1 MAIDRVLI
9 IIMALGIVAIVLM
22 IHGQAIGQ
30 FDSVLKAVLGP
41 PKDKPD
47 PEPVRIAGD
56 LPCRRGDRDRGFI
69 PFNHVPYAV
78 MRFGGFLGVRYSP
91 EM

>member
-30 FDSVLKAVLGP
+30 FDSVLKAVLRP
-41 PKDKPD
+41 PKDEPD
-47 PEPVRIAGD
+47 PEPVRLWVIA
-56 LPCRRGDRDRGFI
+56 PA
-69 PFNHVPYAV
+69 AV
-78 MRFGGFLGVRYSP
+78 AAAIAALSLLITFLTR
-91 EM
+91 

>member
-30 FDSVLKAVLGP
+30 FDSVLKAVLRP
-41 PKDKPD
+41 PKYEPD
-47 PEPVRIAGD
+47 PEPVRLRVIA
-56 LPCRRGDRDRGFI
+56 PA
-69 PFNHVPYAV
+69 AV
-78 MRFGGFLGVRYSP
+78 AAAIAALSLLITFLTW
-91 EM
+91 

>member
-30 FDSVLKAVLGP
+30 FDSVLKAVLRT
-41 PKDKPD
+41 PKDEPD
-47 PEPVRIAGD
+47 PEPVRLRVIA
-56 LPCRRGDRDRGFI
+56 PA
-69 PFNHVPYAV
+69 AV
-78 MRFGGFLGVRYSP
+78 AAAIAALSLLIAFLTR
-91 EM
+91 

>member
-30 FDSVLKAVLGP
+30 FDSVLKAVLRP
-41 PKDKPD
+41 PKDELD
-47 PEPVRIAGD
+47 PEPVRLRVIA
-56 LPCRRGDRDRGFI
+56 PA
-69 PFNHVPYAV
+69 AV
-78 MRFGGFLGVRYSP
+78 AAAIAALSLLIAFLTR
-91 EM
+91 

>member
-30 FDSVLKAVLGP
+30 FDSVLKAVLRP
-41 PKDKPD
+41 PKDEPD
-47 PEPVRIAGD
+47 PEPVRLRVIA
-56 LPCRRGDRDRGFI
+56 PA
-69 PFNHVPYAV
+69 AV
-78 MRFGGFLGVRYSP
+78 AAAIAALSLLFAFLTR
-91 EM
+91 

>member
-30 FDSVLKAVLGP
+30 FDSVLKAVLRP
-41 PKDKPD
+41 PTDEPD
-47 PEPVRIAGD
+47 PEPVRLRVIA
-56 LPCRRGDRDRGFI
+56 PA
-69 PFNHVPYAV
+69 AV
-78 MRFGGFLGVRYSP
+78 AAAIAALSLLIAFLTR
-91 EM
+91 